1 MPLYSPNS
9 NPAQM
14 AQAAMS
20 GATQAAAAQT
30 KQTTTTVKRESN
42 LWDDL
47 YKGAAAVAAVG
58 RGVEGLVGAADSAWS
73 LYDKARLRSAY
84 DDVSAAFKQGGFE
97 AIQNDP
103 DMQDYWHSQAV
114 GQFVK
119 DRAGTEQGRLDMLKR
134 MEAVSDKLYQDWRV
148 QAMSVDKAY
157 QSGDRQ
163 QFMTLMEQLSAK
175 SPLPSRL
182 QATPDGN
189 FKVLFRSDQHN
200 GEFVETGQVITPQES
215 ISMLRGI
222 MRGEQRMLRGLDGK
236 VVPVNLDFN
245 AAAARYYWGT
255 VMGNSENRLNPEK
268 QRQLYDAAGRFA
280 GVAILQNSH
289 ENYDQPGYFEVF
301 DRRGKKVGTAQGVDG
316 LLRMGFSPFAP
327 QKTTRGG
334 GGGDGGDTRGG
345 KPYKLSDGDRSV
357 LGRYATRSDPDTG
370 EEHTDHA
377 KVAFLENIMQSTG
390 LSAHS
395 AIAAFEA
402 NVREVRKRDKNLSQ
416 EEAERAVQDMMW
428 RQWGGGP
435 ALPRPA
441 TAGAPQAGTDK
452 PGTPGQT
459 SSLDPQA
466 AGAGPGVLQG
476 MAEGQGR
483 APLREDL
490 APYGE
495 LSAADRAL
503 AERGGVQDGFARQ
516 RREARSEA
524 LKEDARRRA
533 QLQRERRQLELDR
546 ELDDFAAHADRYGHG
561 SGLGDFGAATER
573 SRALE
578 QQRQAWGSPV
588 FW

>member
-30 KQTTTTVKRESN
+30 KQTTTTVKHESN

-58 RGVEGLVGAADSAWS
+58 RGVEGLVGAVDGAWS
-73 LYDKARLRSAY
+73 LYDKSRLRSAY

-97 AIQNDP
+97 AIQSDP
-103 DMQDYWHSQAV
+103 DMQDYWHAQAV

-148 QAMSVDKAY
+148 QAARAEDAYKA
-157 QSGDRQ
+157 GNMQ
-163 QFMTLMEQLSAK
+163 QFMPFMQQLSNIT
-175 SPLPSRL
+175 PGPHRL
-182 QATPDGN
+182 EATGDGN

-200 GEFVETGQVITPQES
+200 GEFVETGQTLTPQQTMEMMRAVKNGES
-215 ISMLRGI
+215 YILKGI
-222 MRGEQRMLRGLDGK
+222 DGK
-236 VVPVNLDFN
+236 MHPTNPIFH
-245 AAAARYYWGT
+245 AEAARKWWGT
-255 VMGNSENRLNPEK
+255 VMGNSENRLDPSK

-280 GVAILQNSH
+280 GIAILQNSH

-327 QKTTRGG
+327 QKTTRGSG
-334 GGGDGGDTRGG
+334 GGDTRGG
-345 KPYKLSDGDRSV
+345 KPYTLSDGDRSV
-357 LGRYATRSDPDTG
+357 LGRYATRSDPETG

-377 KVAFLENIMQSTG
+377 KAAFLENFMQRTG

-395 AIAAFEA
+395 AIAAYEA
-402 NVREVRKRDKNLSQ
+402 NVQEAKKRDKNLSQ
-416 EEAERAVQDMMW
+416 VEAELAAQDLMW
-428 RQWGGGP
+428 REWGGGP
-435 ALPRPA
+435 ALPPPA

-459 SSLDPQA
+459 SRLDPQA
-466 AGAGPGVLQG
+466 AGAVSGVLQR

-483 APLREDL
+483 APLQEGL
-490 APYGE
+490 APSGE
-495 LSAADRAL
+495 LSAADLAL
-503 AERGGVQDGFARQ
+503 AEWGGVQDGFARQ

-533 QLQRERRQLELDR
+533 QLQRERRQLERER
-546 ELDDFAAHADRYGHG
+546 ELADFAAHADRYGHG
-561 SGLGDFGAATER
+561 SGLGDFGEATER

-578 QQRQAWGSPV
+578 RQRQAWGSPV

>member
-30 KQTTTTVKRESN
+30 KQTTTTVKHESN

-58 RGVEGLVGAADSAWS
+58 RGVEGLVGAVDGAWS
-73 LYDKARLRSAY
+73 LYDKSRLRSAY

-103 DMQDYWHSQAV
+103 DMQDYWHAQAV

-148 QAMSVDKAY
+148 QAARAEDAYKA
-157 QSGDRQ
+157 GNMQ
-163 QFMTLMEQLSAK
+163 QFMPFMQQLSNIT
-175 SPLPSRL
+175 PGPHRL
-182 QATPDGN
+182 EATGDGN

-200 GEFVETGQVITPQES
+200 GEFVETGQTLTPQQTMEMMRAIKNGES
-215 ISMLRGI
+215 YILKGI
-222 MRGEQRMLRGLDGK
+222 DGK
-236 VVPVNLDFN
+236 MHPTNPIFH
-245 AAAARYYWGT
+245 AEAARKWWGT
-255 VMGNSENRLNPEK
+255 VMGNSENRLDPSK

-280 GVAILQNSH
+280 GIAILQNSH

-327 QKTTRGG
+327 QKTTRGSG
-334 GGGDGGDTRGG
+334 GGDTRGG
-345 KPYKLSDGDRSV
+345 KPYTLSDGDRSV
-357 LGRYATRSDPDTG
+357 LGRYATRSDPETG

-377 KVAFLENIMQSTG
+377 KAAFLENFMQRTG

-395 AIAAFEA
+395 AIAAYEA
-402 NVREVRKRDKNLSQ
+402 NVQEAKKRDKNLSQ
-416 EEAERAVQDMMW
+416 VEAELAAQDLMW
-428 RQWGGGP
+428 REWGGGP
-435 ALPRPA
+435 ALPPPA

-459 SSLDPQA
+459 SRLDPQA
-466 AGAGPGVLQG
+466 AGAVSGVLQR

-483 APLREDL
+483 APLQEGL
-490 APYGE
+490 APSGE

-503 AERGGVQDGFARQ
+503 AEWGGVQDGFARQ

-533 QLQRERRQLELDR
+533 QLQRERRQLERER
-546 ELDDFAAHADRYGHG
+546 ELADFAAHADRYGHG
-561 SGLGDFGAATER
+561 SGLGDFGEATER

-578 QQRQAWGSPV
+578 RQRQAWGSPV

>member
-42 LWDDL
+42 FWDDL

-58 RGVEGLVGAADSAWS
+58 RGVEGLVGAADGAWN
-73 LYDKARLRSAY
+73 LYDKSRLRSAY

-103 DMQDYWHSQAV
+103 GMQDYWHAQAV

-157 QSGDRQ
+157 QSGDMQ
-163 QFMTLMEQLSAK
+163 KFMPLMEQLSAK

-200 GEFVETGQVITPQES
+200 GEFVETGQVLTPQES

-255 VMGNSENRLNPEK
+255 VMGNSENRLDPSK

-301 DRRGKKVGTAQGVDG
+301 DRNGKKMGTAQGVDG

-327 QKTTRGG
+327 QKPARRGE
-334 GGGDGGDTRGG
+334 GGDTRGG
-345 KPYKLSDGDRSV
+345 RPYKLSDGDRSV
-357 LGRYATRSDPDTG
+357 LGRYATRSDPETG
-370 EEHTDHA
+370 EDRTDHA
-377 KVAFLENIMQSTG
+377 KAAFLENIMQRTG

-402 NVREVRKRDKNLSQ
+402 NVQEVRKRDKNLSQ

-435 ALPRPA
+435 ALPPPA

-452 PGTPGQT
+452 PGRPGQT

-466 AGAGPGVLQG
+466 AGAVSGVLQR

-483 APLREDL
+483 APLQEGL
-490 APYGE
+490 APSGE

-503 AERGGVQDGFARQ
+503 AEQGGVQDGFARQ

-524 LKEDARRRA
+524 LKKDARRRA

-546 ELDDFAAHADRYGHG
+546 ELEDFAAHADRYGNG
-561 SGLGDFGAATER
+561 AGLGDFGEATER

-578 QQRQAWGSPV
+578 RERQAWGSPV
-588 FW
+588 FR

>member
-30 KQTTTTVKRESN
+30 KQTTTTVKHESN

-58 RGVEGLVGAADSAWS
+58 RGVEGLVGAVDGAWS
-73 LYDKARLRSAY
+73 LYDKSRLRSAY

-103 DMQDYWHSQAV
+103 DMQDYWHAQAV

-157 QSGDRQ
+157 QSGDMQ
-163 QFMTLMEQLSAK
+163 QFMPLMEQLSAK

-200 GEFVETGQVITPQES
+200 GEFVETGQVLTPQES

-255 VMGNSENRLNPEK
+255 VMGNSENRLDPSK

-280 GVAILQNSH
+280 GIAILQNSH

-327 QKTTRGG
+327 QKTTRGSG
-334 GGGDGGDTRGG
+334 GGDTRGG
-345 KPYKLSDGDRSV
+345 KPYKLTDGDRSV
-357 LGRYATRSDPDTG
+357 ISRYVTRSDPETG

-377 KVAFLENIMQSTG
+377 KAAFLENFMQSTG

-402 NVREVRKRDKNLSQ
+402 NVQEAKNRDKNLSQ
-416 EEAERAVQDMMW
+416 VEAELAAQDLMW
-428 RQWGGGP
+428 REWGGGP
-435 ALPRPA
+435 ALPPPA

-459 SSLDPQA
+459 SRLDPQA
-466 AGAGPGVLQG
+466 AGAVRGVLEMLG
-476 MAEGQGR
+476 DGNGLTP
-483 APLREDL
+483 PLREDL
-490 APYGE
+490 APSGE

-516 RREARSEA
+516 RREARSKA

-533 QLQRERRQLELDR
+533 KLMRERRQLERER
-546 ELDDFAAHADRYGHG
+546 ELADFAAHADRYGHG
-561 SGLGDFGAATER
+561 SGLGDFGEATER

-578 QQRQAWGSPV
+578 RQQQAWGSPV

>member
-30 KQTTTTVKRESN
+30 KQTTTTVKHESN

-58 RGVEGLVGAADSAWS
+58 RGVEGLVGAADGAWS
-73 LYDKARLRSAY
+73 LYDKSRLRSAY

-103 DMQDYWHSQAV
+103 DMQDYWHAQAV

-148 QAMSVDKAY
+148 QAARAEDAYKA
-157 QSGDRQ
+157 GNMQ
-163 QFMTLMEQLSAK
+163 QFMPFMQQLSNIT
-175 SPLPSRL
+175 PGPHRL
-182 QATPDGN
+182 EATGDGN

-200 GEFVETGQVITPQES
+200 GEFVETGQTLTPQQTMEMMRAIKNGES
-215 ISMLRGI
+215 YILKGI
-222 MRGEQRMLRGLDGK
+222 DGK
-236 VVPVNLDFN
+236 MHPTNPIFH
-245 AAAARYYWGT
+245 AEAARKWWGT
-255 VMGNSENRLNPEK
+255 VMGNSENRLDPSK

-280 GVAILQNSH
+280 GIAILQNSH

-334 GGGDGGDTRGG
+334 GGGDGGDKRGG

-357 LGRYATRSDPDTG
+357 ISRYVTRSDPDTG

-377 KVAFLENIMQSTG
+377 KAAFLENFMQSTG

-402 NVREVRKRDKNLSQ
+402 NVQEVRKRDKNLSQ
-416 EEAERAVQDMMW
+416 EEAERAVQDMMR
-428 RQWGGGP
+428 RQWGGGL
-435 ALPRPA
+435 ALPPPA
-441 TAGAPQAGTDK
+441 TGGAPQAGTDK
-452 PGTPGQT
+452 PGTAGQT
-459 SSLDPQA
+459 SRLNPQA
-466 AGAGPGVLQG
+466 AGAVSGVLQR

-483 APLREDL
+483 APLQEDL

-495 LSAADRAL
+495 LSAADLAL

-516 RREARSEA
+516 RREARREA

-561 SGLGDFGAATER
+561 SGLGDFGEATKR

-578 QQRQAWGSPV
+578 REQQAWGSPV